1 MLPGKYVA
9 TIEENDIRS
18 AGSGTEFIYIRV
30 SIDGEGM
37 PIQIWL
43 TEKAM
48 GMARAQ
54 LRQCGFDPDRDS
66 LSKLAEDSGLLRGRQ
81 VPVEVY
87 EEEYKGHLN
96 LKAKIQTGTVGK
108 KRIAALDAMMKQG
121 GREEPVSLT
130 GEAEDDIP
138 F

>member
-1 MLPGKYVA
+1 MIEGHYTA
-9 TIEENDIRS
+9 TIDENDIRA
-18 AGSGTEFIYIRV
+18 AGSGTEFVYLRV
-30 SIDGEGM
+30 VFENDETM

-54 LRQCGFDPDRDS
+54 LRQCGFDADKDS
-66 LSKLAEDSGLLRGRQ
+66 LAVLSENNAFLRGRK

-87 EEEYKGHLN
+87 TEEYKGRET
-96 LKAKIQTGTVGK
+96 LKAKIQTNAVSK
-108 KRIAALDAMMKQG
+108 KRIESLGKMLRSS
-121 GREEPVSLT
+121 GREEPISMVP
-130 GEAEDDIP
+130 EDDIP